1 MKGLYKMS
9 ESINLAEARKKL
21 PELADRASAGQ
32 TYFVSRRG
40 RELAVLIGVDEYQR
54 LKELD
59 ERQRNKD
66 FDLLL
71 ASPPTSD
78 LTEDEA
84 RAMAVQLVR
93 EERSRYAS
101 RKK

>member
-1 MKGLYKMS
+1 MS
-9 ESINLAEARKKL
+9 ETINLADARKRL

-40 RELAVLIGVDEYQR
+40 RELAVLIGIDEYQR
-54 LKELD
+54 LKALE
-59 ERQRNKD
+59 EQQRRKD
-66 FDLLL
+66 FDILLG
-71 ASPPTSD
+71 ASAVGD

-84 RAMAVQLVR
+84 RQLAIQLVR
-93 EERSRYAS
+93 EERSRYAA